1 MSTNGRGANMRVRI
15 SADLAD
21 IKQGLGVLRGEL
33 AKVKADAAKA
43 TPDANAWTSSL
54 SRIRQG
60 IGDLAGAYVGIQT
73 IAGGFRALFD
83 SIDRMDRIDEL
94 RQITGAS
101 AESLSRLAYAA
112 KFGSVDIEVL
122 GKGIVKVS
130 KDITSGKSVISQLGI
145 AIRDDLTGNVR
156 AADDVLLDL
165 ADVFARLPDGPE
177 RAALAA
183 KLFGDRIGPGLIP
196 LLELGRKG
204 IEDLG
209 KEAAATGNVFSGEA
223 VAGAAELNDNLD
235 RLKLVAAGLAN
246 ETAKNLVPSI
256 AGYAQMSAEAGQ
268 SSGFAAEGGRI
279 LAGVLKVLSAGAIIV
294 KNVVEAAV
302 AVIATLGH
310 TAAEVSGV
318 VQRTLGRTLGLLA
331 GTYGRLLDGDNPLTV
346 LQDFW
351 KGSASAMKATAAEIG
366 GLPAKLS
373 SALDAGKSS
382 LQDAYAD
389 ISRVGAL
396 FDEAGARGVAANDA
410 VGKAAEAASPASQ
423 ALLSAIRRIL
433 NEGGS
438 GKPKAAEKIEQLANS
453 TALLQDEVK
462 RAQAALD
469 QQLEDK
475 TISVADYYARRV
487 ELQQRLID
495 LQIEQAEAELE
506 VTKGLEQRR
515 RLEEQIIILQRDRA
529 EVAVNAA
536 RDEKKAQEELNKAKQ
551 DGLRDRYSNLTGNLS
566 ATEASISAQ
575 IDAGTLG
582 YVEGERKLQEARQAT
597 LAQLKTLREEQVAYL
612 ATLAPTSPEYAAALQ
627 GLMGTQQAM
636 ANIVASMQELRQGAE
651 DAGASALRTFFSDL
665 KDDIGNAG
673 EALQSLVR
681 NFVDGLY
688 QMAAEA
694 LSTRVVSAISG
705 LFNKGQQSG
714 DVTQGATKLASAAG
728 TATIAG
734 GILQLAGTTLGQS
747 ADRLLAAATQLMIAN
762 SLGSFAAA
770 HGGGRA
776 GALQMHRNDISPV
789 VFGTAPRYH
798 GGGVAGLANDEI
810 PAILQRGETIRTKQ
824 QEAALSA
831 QMDAARAGGRGGA
844 RTVTPVVAIG
854 DSAVA
859 DAMAG
864 LAGEDVVVTHVMNNW
879 DRITRGR
886 QT

>member
-1 MSTNGRGANMRVRI
+1 MSTNSRGANMRVRI

-54 SRIRQG
+54 SKIRQG
-60 IGDLAGAYVGIQT
+60 IGDIAGAYVGIQT
-73 IAGGFRALFD
+73 ITGGFRALFD

-145 AIRDDLTGNVR
+145 AIRDDLTGNAR

-165 ADVFARLPDGPE
+165 AEVFSRLPDGPE

-204 IEDLG
+204 IEGLG
-209 KEAAATGNVFSGEA
+209 REAEATGNIFSGEA
-223 VAGAAELNDNLD
+223 AASAAEFNDNLD

-256 AGYAQMSAEAGQ
+256 AGYAEVSAAAGQ
-268 SSGFAAEGGRI
+268 SSGFAAEGGRM
-279 LAGVLKVLSAGAIIV
+279 LAGVLKVLSYGAIV
-294 KNVVEAAV
+294 GKNVIEALV
-302 AVIATLGH
+302 TVVATLGSV
-310 TAAEVSGV
+310 AYEVSGV
-318 VQRTLGRTLGLLA
+318 VQRTLARTLGLLA
-331 GTYGRLLDGDNPLTV
+331 GTYGRLLGGDNPLTV

-351 KGSASAMKATAAEIG
+351 KGSATALKATSGEIG
-366 GLPAKLS
+366 ALPGRLS
-373 SALDAGKSS
+373 AALDAGKGA

-389 ISRVGAL
+389 IRLAGSL
-396 FDEAGARGVAANDA
+396 FDEAGARGAAASTA
-410 VGKAAEAASPASQ
+410 VGQAAESATPASQ
-423 ALLSAIRRIL
+423 ALLAAIQKIL
-433 NEGGS
+433 GEGGG
-438 GKPKAAEKIEQLANS
+438 GKPKAAEKIEQLAAS
-453 TALLQDEVK
+453 TALLQDAVK

-475 TISVADYYARRV
+475 SVSVADYYARRV
-487 ELQQRLID
+487 DLQQRLID
-495 LQIEQAEAELE
+495 LQIEQAKAELE

-575 IDAGTLG
+575 VDAGTLG

-597 LAQLKTLREEQVAYL
+597 LAQLKTLRDEQAAYL

-636 ANIVASMQELRQGAE
+636 ANIVASMEELRQGAE
-651 DAGASALRTFFSDL
+651 DAGAGALRTFFADL

-673 EALQSLVR
+673 EALKSLVR

-688 QMAAEA
+688 QMASEA
-694 LSTRVVSAISG
+694 LSKRVASAISG
-705 LFNKGQQSG
+705 LFNKGQQAG
-714 DVTQGATKLASAAG
+714 DVAQGATQLASAAG
-728 TATIAG
+728 TASIAG

-762 SLGSFAAA
+762 SLGSFGAA
-770 HGGGRA
+770 HGGGVA
-776 GALQMHRNDISPV
+776 GALQMHRSNISSM
-789 VFGTAPRYH
+789 VFGAAPRYH
-798 GGGVAGLANDEI
+798 GGGVAGLASNEI
-810 PAILQRGETIRTKQ
+810 PAILERGETIRTKQ
-824 QEAALSA
+824 QEFALSA
-831 QMDAARAGGRGGA
+831 RLDAARTAGGGRYP
-844 RTVTPVVAIG
+844 TPVVAIG

-859 DAMAG
+859 DALAG

-886 QT
+886 QQ